1 MLGHKVVIATSKE
14 LVLKSSPESNIIGML
29 LKMLLL

>member
-14 LVLKSSPESNIIGML
+14 LVLKSSPESTVVCML
-29 LKMLLL
+29 L

>member
-14 LVLKSSPESNIIGML
+14 LVLKSSPESNVVCML
-29 LKMLLL
+29 L